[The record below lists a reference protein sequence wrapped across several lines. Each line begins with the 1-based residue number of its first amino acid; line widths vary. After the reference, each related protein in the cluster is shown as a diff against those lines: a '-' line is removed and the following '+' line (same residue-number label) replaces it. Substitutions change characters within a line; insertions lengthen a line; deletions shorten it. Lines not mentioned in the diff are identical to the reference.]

1 MAEEDDDEF
10 DRDEEQDQ
18 IPSSR
23 DLRRDRPYK
32 IQWNQ

>member
-1 MAEEDDDEF
+1 MAEEDDDEL

-23 DLRRDRPYK
+23 DLRRDGPYK
-32 IQWNQ
+32 TQ